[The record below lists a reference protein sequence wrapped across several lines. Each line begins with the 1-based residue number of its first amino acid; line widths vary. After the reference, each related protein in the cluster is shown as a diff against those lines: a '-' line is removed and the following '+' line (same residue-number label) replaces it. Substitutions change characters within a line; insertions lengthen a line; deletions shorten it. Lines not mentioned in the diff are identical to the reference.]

1 MLSNLLATYA
11 IDTAEPM
18 VLWLTVAVVAALVI
32 AGIIVYAVLR
42 KTEKEKASKII
53 KYLLLEFV
61 FYALVVG
68 IVMLILQLTKYM
80 NYDYL
85 DAKYVSRDII
95 PYVLVPLLVFFGI
108 ILIGSAGLCVLYKF
122 KRSLFKPFA
131 IALGALIIV
140 GVIVCGITIGT
151 FYFNHIAEDG
161 YYNGN
166 ELKGTD
172 IKAHV
177 DQLALYLS
185 AAGLVIAAVTGAL
198 VLGRKD
204 KTAFDSRC
212 IALAGITIAMSF
224 VLSYIKLWEMPQG
237 GSITLVSLLPI
248 MIFAYIYGPKK
259 GVLVGFIYGIMQA
272 MQDPYI
278 IHPAQFFLD
287 YPIAFA
293 MVGFAGVFKK
303 ITALDKLPQVKFVL
317 GAIVASALRFF
328 AHVLSGVFAF
338 GAYAIDAGQS
348 NFWTYSLAYNSFVFV
363 DIALVLV
370 AGAIVLS
377 SKAFVRQLD
386 RYASAATLKTQSAE
400 EPATTEEQ

>member
-11 IDTAEPM
+11 IDKAEP
-18 VLWLTVAVVAALVI
+18 VILWLTIAVVATLLV
-32 AGIIVYAVLR
+32 AGIIVYAVMHAT
-42 KTEKEKASKII
+42 KKETAVKIL
-53 KYLLLEFV
+53 KYLLLGFV
-61 FYALVVG
+61 FYALVGG
-68 IVMLILQLTKYM
+68 IVMLVLQLCKYM
-80 NYDYL
+80 DYEYL
-85 DAKYVSRDII
+85 DAKWVSRDII
-95 PYVLVPLLVFFGI
+95 PYVLVPLLVFFGV
-108 ILIGSAGLCVLYKF
+108 ILLGSVGLFTVYKF
-122 KRSLFKPFA
+122 KRSLFKPLTV
-131 IALGALIIV
+131 ALGVIIIV

-166 ELKGTD
+166 ELSGTD

-185 AAGLVIAAVTGAL
+185 AAGLVIAAVAGAFI
-198 VLGRKD
+198 LGRKD
-204 KTAFDSRC
+204 KTEFDSRC
-212 IALAGITIAMSF
+212 ISLAGITIAMSF
-224 VLSYIKLWEMPQG
+224 VLSYVKMWEMPQG

-272 MQDPYI
+272 MQDAYI

-293 MVGFAGVFKK
+293 MVGFAGIFKN
-303 ITALDKLPQVKFVL
+303 ITALNKVPQVKFVL
-317 GAIVASALRFF
+317 GAIVAGALRFIS
-328 AHVLSGVFAF
+328 HVLSGVFAF

-363 DIALVLV
+363 DIALVIV

-386 RYASAATLKTQSAE
+386 HYASANKDKSAATSADS
-400 EPATTEEQ
+400 AT